1 MTARLWGARAARVLA
16 IANFSPVPFNR
27 LIQLATRSFR
37 RGRRNQHARARA
49 LSRLPPLR
57 K

>member
-27 LIQLATRSFR
+27 LIQLARRSFR